1 MNLSG
6 YSLQYAISS
15 LNLSICF
22 ITDSSERSTSL
33 SLEPPDILR
42 MSSRAIFNPLVLFLV
57 VILRGAGRHAHVAHS
72 LHEPLRLR
80 VGLFQPGDVSL
91 DESGYVRLVAEQVD
105 GILLEVVYGDVY
117 LVLRVLLGVRHLLY
131 YTAIPLTELDQPADR
146 VDKVRPVL
154 LVLLICEPAGLPQGV
169 KHLRQ
174 ALVAQRVV
182 RVERLVHLNGRLA
195 QLLQRLLAVHRHV
208 VLGTIAVVHA
218 LHAHPLLGGVRRAPL
233 GEQVYPVLRR
243 QVVVHGLLVLALQR
257 VLLRLPV
264 PRHRVRVRRPGVVL
278 RLGYL
283 ARLKLLP
290 QVQLALLVGLR
301 DEPVELLVV
310 AVGIAEL
317 AVLVH
322 LHVAHVLAEHA
333 LGAEPSR
340 VGLELPV
347 RHGHPHALYVRDV
360 VPLKDPKER
369 VRVPVVHVLQ
379 EAVLAQVVPLAV
391 LVAEELVQYLGP
403 AALGAHLAYRGT
415 HLPVTPFLTSDAQEQ
430 AMNMADRYLLIST
443 DMGFVPSIWAPSLIM
458 PLTVADAFW
467 YRPSR
472 KSNSSSVG
480 ILLLLPDGSPA
491 LLATGVV
498 AVLA

>member
-15 LNLSICF
+15 LNLSMCF
-22 ITDSSERSTSL
+22 ITDSSDRSTSL
-33 SLEPPDILR
+33 SLDPPDILK
-42 MSSRAIFNPLVLFLV
+42 MSSRAIFNLLVLFLV
-57 VILRGAGRHAHVAHS
+57 VFLRGAGRHAHVAHR

-80 VGLFQPGDVSL
+80 VGLLQPCDVGL
-91 DESGYVRLVAEQVD
+91 DESRYVRLVAEQVD
-105 GILLEVVYGDVY
+105 GVLLEVVYGDVY

-131 YTAIPLTELDQPADR
+131 YASVPLAELDQPADR
-146 VDKVRPVL
+146 VNQVRPVL
-154 LVLLICEPAGLPQGV
+154 LVLLVREPAGLPQRV
-169 KHLRQ
+169 EHLRQ
-174 ALVAQRVV
+174 ALVAEGVIRVK
-182 RVERLVHLNGRLA
+182 RLVHLYGRLA

-218 LHAHPLLGGVRRAPL
+218 LHAHPLLGCVRRAPL
-233 GEQVYPVLRR
+233 GEQVDLVLRR
-243 QVVVHGLLVLALQR
+243 QVVVDGLLVLVLER
-257 VLLRLPV
+257 VLLGLPV
-264 PRHRVRVRRPGVVL
+264 PRHRVGIRRPGVILGL
-278 RLGYL
+278 RDLPG
-283 ARLKLLP
+283 LKLLP
-290 QVQLALLVGLR
+290 QLKLALLVHLR
-301 DEPVELLVV
+301 DEAVELLVV

-322 LHVAHVLAEHA
+322 LHVAHVLAENA
-333 LGAEPSR
+333 LGAEPAW

-347 RHGHPHALYVRDV
+347 RHRHPHALYVRDV
-360 VPLKDPKER
+360 VALKDPQER
-369 VRVPVVHVLQ
+369 VGVAVVHVLQ

-403 AALGAHLAYRGT
+403 AALGAHLAYGGT
-415 HLPVTPFLTSDAQEQ
+415 HLPVTPLLTSDAQEQ
-430 AMNMADRYLLIST
+430 AMNMADRYLLMRT
-443 DMGFVPSIWAPSLIM
+443 DMGFVPSIWAPSLTM

-480 ILLLLPDGSPA
+480 IFPLLSDGRPA

-498 AVLA
+498 AVPA